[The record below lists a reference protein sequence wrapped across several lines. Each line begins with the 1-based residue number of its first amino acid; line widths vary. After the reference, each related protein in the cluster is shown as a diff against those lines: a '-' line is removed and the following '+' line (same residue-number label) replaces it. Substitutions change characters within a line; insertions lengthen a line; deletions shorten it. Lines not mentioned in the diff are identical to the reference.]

1 MPSVHLWRRGTDVC
15 RNLLP
20 LFAVIA
26 VTVSKK
32 LMFTEGWLAL
42 MFW

>member
-1 MPSVHLWRRGTDVC
+1 MPSVYLWRSRD
-15 RNLLP
+15 LLP
-20 LFAVIA
+20 VFAVIA

-42 MFW
+42 VFW